1 MTDNIS
7 NINDKQ
13 VLLEREMREH
23 GLSRYHKNN
32 FKKAERQQEST
43 TDYGQ
48 HLLRATLE
56 SLETSIAGY
65 VESSLHGKAGRA
77 ATGLFLFS
85 LLSHRSSQS
94 SPSRWC

>member
-56 SLETSIAGY
+56 SLETAIADY
-65 VESSLHGKAGRA
+65 V
-77 ATGLFLFS
+77 
-85 LLSHRSSQS
+85 
-94 SPSRWC
+94 

>member
-23 GLSRYHKNN
+23 DCHAITKTT
-32 FKKAERQQEST
+32 KAERQQEST

-48 HLLRATLE
+48 HL
-56 SLETSIAGY
+56 SGY
-65 VESSLHGKAGRA
+65 A
-77 ATGLFLFS
+77 
-85 LLSHRSSQS
+85 
-94 SPSRWC
+94 